1 VLGRYEDQE
10 MRIRRAEAGD
20 LPSILAA
27 ERACFSPDLAFPPQT
42 FSLLVAEATTLV
54 AEDGALAGFVSGF
67 VSGGWGKVVTLN
79 VLPQR
84 RGEGVGRRLM
94 EALEMEFASQGAG
107 AALLEV
113 SVENREAVA
122 LYEKLG
128 YEKVALLEGYYG
140 PGKAALLMK
149 KTLSPSSPAGK

>member
-1 VLGRYEDQE
+1 

-27 ERACFSPDLAFPPQT
+27 ERACFSPDLAFPPET
-42 FSLLVAEATTLV
+42 VSFLVAEATTLV
-54 AEDGALAGFVSGF
+54 AEDGALAGFVGGF

-79 VLPQR
+79 VLPER
-84 RGEGVGRRLM
+84 RGEGIGRRLM
-94 EALEMEFASQGAG
+94 EALEEELASLGAR
-107 AALLEV
+107 AIVLEV
-113 SVENREAVA
+113 SVGNREAID

-128 YEKVALLEGYYG
+128 YVKVALLDGYYG

-149 KTLSPSSPAGK
+149 KTLKPPPPMEK